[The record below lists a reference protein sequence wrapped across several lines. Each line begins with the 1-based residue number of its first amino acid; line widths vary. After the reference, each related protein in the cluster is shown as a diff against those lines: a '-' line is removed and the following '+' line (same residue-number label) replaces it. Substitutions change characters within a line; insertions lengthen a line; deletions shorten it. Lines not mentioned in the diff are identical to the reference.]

1 MDGRSRALLA
11 LLIATT
17 DALQRTIRL
26 SGKPHCAALRA
37 TGPSWAHDGVSD
49 RAFGVEIE
57 LLSDDGAYDLADAVE
72 RAGEDVI
79 ILDTV
84 TRATTKAW
92 KIVPDLSL
100 PADRGFEL
108 VSPILRGHDGRR
120 RLATV
125 MNRIRSLVKAD
136 IHGTL
141 VKALGGACRLAP
153 GVQPSPASYVNKQ
166 CGLHVHVDLTGIKF
180 AGMRRICQNW
190 AKYEDAIDLFLPESR
205 RGNAN
210 RFCRSVRH
218 NGFLGPGTNK
228 EVNDYIGAC
237 EDIYDLMECIN
248 PITSADDPGRYYK
261 LNLRTGNKNTIE
273 FRAHSGTTDTEKLK
287 RWINF
292 VVAFVENSALSP
304 APKSFY
310 DDRDAVHKFHRLF
323 EWVVRGNSIYN
334 FYYERALELNQY

>member
-11 LLIATT
+11 VLIATT
-17 DALQRTIRL
+17 DALQRTTRL

-57 LLSDDGAYDLADAVE
+57 LLSDDGVDDLADAFD
-72 RAGEDVI
+72 RAGKDVI
-79 ILDTV
+79 VADTV
-84 TRATTKAW
+84 TRVTTKAW

-100 PADRGFEL
+100 PNGRGFEL
-108 VSPILRGHDGRR
+108 VSPILRGANGRH
-120 RLATV
+120 RLVTV
-125 MNRIRSLVKAD
+125 MNQINELRGSAIQF
-136 IHGTL
+136 TL
-141 VKALGGACRLAP
+141 VEALGGACRLAP
-153 GVQPSPASYVNKQ
+153 GVQPEPISYVNKQ
-166 CGLHVHVDLTGIKF
+166 CGYHVHVDLTGINF
-180 AGMRRICQNW
+180 AGVRRICQNW

-210 RFCRSVRH
+210 RFCQSVRH
-218 NGFLGPGTNK
+218 NGFLGHGTNK
-228 EVNDYIGAC
+228 RVNDYIGAC
-237 EDIYDLMECIN
+237 EDMDELMACIN
-248 PITSADDPGRYYK
+248 PITSEDDPGRYYK

-323 EWVVRGNSIYN
+323 EWVVRGNSMYN
-334 FYYERALELNQY
+334 FYYARALELNQY

>member
-26 SGKPHCAALRA
+26 SGRPRCAAVRA
-37 TGPSWAHDGVSD
+37 TGPSWAHGGVSD

-57 LLSDDGAYDLADAVE
+57 LLSDDGVDDLADGFE
-72 RAGEDVI
+72 RAGEPYV

-84 TRATTKAW
+84 NRDTTKAW
-92 KIVPDLSL
+92 KIEPDLSL
-100 PADRGFEL
+100 PAGRGFEL
-108 VSPILRGHDGRR
+108 VSPILRGANGRH
-120 RLATV
+120 RLVTV
-125 MNRIRSLVKAD
+125 MNQINELRGSD
-136 IHGTL
+136 IQFTL
-141 VKALGGACRLAP
+141 VEALGGACRLAP
-153 GVQPSPASYVNKQ
+153 GVQPEPGSYVNKK
-166 CGLHVHVDLTGIKF
+166 CGYHVHVDLTGIKF
-180 AGMRRICQNW
+180 AGVRRICQNW

-228 EVNDYIGAC
+228 QVNDYIGAC
-237 EDIYDLMECIN
+237 EDMDELMACTN
-248 PITSADDPGRYYK
+248 PITSEDPAGRYYK

>member
-1 MDGRSRALLA
+1 MVGRSRALLA
-11 LLIATT
+11 LWIATT
-17 DALQRTIRL
+17 HALQRTIRV
-26 SGKPHCAALRA
+26 SGRPRCAALRA
-37 TGPSWAHDGVSD
+37 TGPSWAYGGVSD

-57 LLSDDGAYDLADAVE
+57 LLSDDGVYDLADAVE

-79 ILDTV
+79 IPNTV

-100 PADRGFEL
+100 PYDCGFEL
-108 VSPILRGHDGRR
+108 VSPILRGQNGRR
-120 RLATV
+120 RLVNV
-125 MNRIRSLVKAD
+125 MNQID
-136 IHGTL
+136 DE
-141 VKALGGACRLAP
+141 
-153 GVQPSPASYVNKQ
+153 SYVNVQ
-166 CGLHVHVDLTGIKF
+166 CGLHVHVDLTRIKF
-180 AGMRRICQNW
+180 AGVRRICQNW

-210 RFCRSVRH
+210 RFCQSVRD
-218 NGFLGPGTNK
+218 NCFLDPGTNK

-237 EDIYDLMECIN
+237 EDMDDLMACIN
-248 PITSADDPGRYYK
+248 PFTSEDDPGRYYK
-261 LNLRTGNKNTIE
+261 LNLRTGSKNTIE

-310 DDRDAVHKFHRLF
+310 DDRDAEYKFDRLF
-323 EWVVRGNSIYN
+323 EWVVRGNSIHR

>member
-26 SGKPHCAALRA
+26 SGKRCCAALRA
-37 TGPSWAHDGVSD
+37 TGPSWARGGVSD

-57 LLSDDGAYDLADAVE
+57 LLSDDGVYDLADAFD
-72 RAGEDVI
+72 RADEDVI
-79 ILDTV
+79 IRNTV
-84 TRATTKAW
+84 TRDTTKAW

-100 PADRGFEL
+100 PAGRGFEL
-108 VSPILRGHDGRR
+108 VSPILRGANGRR

-125 MNRIRSLVKAD
+125 MNQINDVIRDD
-136 IHGTL
+136 INGRL
-141 VKALGGACRLAP
+141 VKALGGVCRLAP
-153 GVQPSPASYVNKQ
+153 GVQPTPGSYVNKQ
-166 CGLHVHVDLTGIKF
+166 CGYHVHVDLTGIKF
-180 AGMRRICQNW
+180 AGVRRICQNW
-190 AKYEDAIDLFLPESR
+190 AKYEDAIDLFLPRSR

-210 RFCRSVRH
+210 RFCRSVRY
-218 NGFLGPGTNK
+218 NAFLDPGTNK

-237 EDIYDLMECIN
+237 EDKDELMACIN
-248 PITSADDPGRYYK
+248 PFTSEDDPGRYYK
-261 LNLRTGNKNTIE
+261 LNLRTGKKNTIE

-292 VVAFVENSALSP
+292 VVAFVENSARNP
-304 APKSFY
+304 EPKSFY

-334 FYYERALELNQY
+334 FYYGRALELNQY

>member
-1 MDGRSRALLA
+1 MHRENTLGLPVKAAKDTANTRATHASMDGRSRALLA

-26 SGKPHCAALRA
+26 SGKPRCAALRA
-37 TGPSWAHDGVSD
+37 TGPSWARGGVSD

-57 LLSDDGAYDLADAVE
+57 LLSDDGVYDLADAFD
-72 RAGEDVI
+72 RADEDVI
-79 ILDTV
+79 IRNTV
-84 TRATTKAW
+84 TRDTTKAW

-100 PADRGFEL
+100 PAGRGFEL
-108 VSPILRGHDGRR
+108 VSPILRGQNGRR
-120 RLATV
+120 RLVNV
-125 MNRIRSLVKAD
+125 MNQID
-136 IHGTL
+136 DE
-141 VKALGGACRLAP
+141 
-153 GVQPSPASYVNKQ
+153 SYVNVQ

-180 AGMRRICQNW
+180 AGVRRICQNW

-210 RFCRSVRH
+210 RFCRSVRY

-237 EDIYDLMECIN
+237 EDKDELMACIN
-248 PITSADDPGRYYK
+248 PFTSEDDPGRYYK
-261 LNLRTGNKNTIE
+261 LNLRTGTKNTIE

-292 VVAFVENSALSP
+292 VVAFVENSARNPEPL
-304 APKSFY
+304 SFY

-334 FYYERALELNQY
+334 FYYGRALELNQY

>member
-17 DALQRTIRL
+17 DGLQRTIRL
-26 SGKPHCAALRA
+26 PGKRCAALGA
-37 TGPSWAHDGVSD
+37 TGPSWAHDGVSH

-57 LLSDDGAYDLADAVE
+57 LLSDDVDDLADAVA

-79 ILDTV
+79 IANTV
-84 TRATTKAW
+84 TRVTTKAW

-100 PADRGFEL
+100 PYDCGFEL

-120 RLATV
+120 RLVNV
-125 MNRIRSLVKAD
+125 MNQINSLVKAD
-136 IHGTL
+136 FNGAF
-141 VKALGGACRLAP
+141 VEALGGVCRLAP
-153 GVQPSPASYVNKQ
+153 GVQPTPVSYVNVQ
-166 CGLHVHVDLTGIKF
+166 CGLHVHVDLTDIKF
-180 AGMRRICQNW
+180 AGVRRICQNW
-190 AKYEDAIDLFLPESR
+190 AKYEDAIDLFLPQSR

-210 RFCRSVRH
+210 RFCQSVRY
-218 NGFLGPGTNK
+218 NDFLGPGTNK
-228 EVNDYIGAC
+228 QVNDYIGAC

-248 PITSADDPGRYYK
+248 PITAEDDSGRYYK

-292 VVAFVENSALSP
+292 VVAFVENSARNPEPL
-304 APKSFY
+304 SFY

-323 EWVVRGNSIYN
+323 EWVVRGENMHR
-334 FYYERALELNQY
+334 FYYGRALELNQ

>member
-17 DALQRTIRL
+17 DGLQRTIRL
-26 SGKPHCAALRA
+26 SSKPRCAAVRA
-37 TGPSWAHDGVSD
+37 TGPSWAHGGVSD

-57 LLSDDGAYDLADAVE
+57 LLSDDGVDDLADAFE

-79 ILDTV
+79 VLDTV
-84 TRATTKAW
+84 TRVTTKAW

-100 PADRGFEL
+100 PNGRGFEL
-108 VSPILRGHDGRR
+108 VSPILRGANGRH
-120 RLATV
+120 RLVTV
-125 MNRIRSLVKAD
+125 MSQINDLVRAD
-136 IHGTL
+136 LNGAL
-141 VKALGGACRLAP
+141 VKALGGVCRLPP
-153 GVQPSPASYVNKQ
+153 GVQPAPGSYVNKK
-166 CGLHVHVDLTGIKF
+166 CGYHVHVDLTGIKF
-180 AGMRRICQNW
+180 AGVRRICQNW

-210 RFCRSVRH
+210 RFCRSVRY
-218 NGFLGPGTNK
+218 NDFLGPGTNK

-237 EDIYDLMECIN
+237 EDMDELMACIN
-248 PITSADDPGRYYK
+248 PITSEDDPGRYYK

-292 VVAFVENSALSP
+292 AVAFVENSALSP
-304 APKSFY
+304 EPKSFL
-310 DDRDAVHKFHRLF
+310 DRRDAEYKFDRLF
-323 EWVVRGNSIYN
+323 EWVVRGNSIHR